1 MSRSPQIPNN
11 NLRKRLKEMG
21 LREDSLGYWYLDSF
35 SKHDWLITS
44 YVKTVKVCK
53 KIIIANNGDYMTSGL
68 TEEIDC
74 YNEDEVIS
82 ALNKLLK
89 QIQNINFKIKQ
100 LKLKNKLKAIKEDFK
115 WNAQAKSKKL

>member
-1 MSRSPQIPNN
+1 MSKSPQIPNE
-11 NLRKRLKEMG
+11 NLRQRLKEMG

-35 SKHDWLITS
+35 SKTDWLITS

-53 KIIIANNGDYMTSGL
+53 DIVIDRTGEYLSSGL

-74 YNEDEVIS
+74 YNEEEVIS

-89 QIQNINFKIKQ
+89 QIKNINLQ
-100 LKLKNKLKAIKEDFK
+100 LKKLRLKNKLKSLKEDFK
-115 WNAQAKSKKL
+115 

>member
-1 MSRSPQIPNN
+1 MSKSPQIPNN
-11 NLRKRLKEMG
+11 NLRKLLKEMG

-35 SKHDWLITS
+35 SKNDWLITS

-53 KIIIANNGDYMTSGL
+53 EIVIYHTGEYMTSGL

-74 YNEDEVIS
+74 YNEEAVIS

-100 LKLKNKLKAIKEDFK
+100 FKLKNKINALKEDFK
-115 WNAQAKSKKL
+115 